1 MRYVHLLRLL
11 PGLLATSV
19 SNKSQSVLL
28 LQLLLLLLL
37 GDTAM
42 AALAWFLLG
51 LFFE

>member
-28 LQLLLLLLL
+28 LLLLL